1 MDRILERRRWSARR
15 VLPAIGALGLAAAA
29 VAFAARGADGRG
41 AQVRA
46 EHLSIATVER
56 GLFQE
61 WVAVTGTV
69 APITTHSLTAVA
81 GGRVAAIRREPG
93 SLVAAGDP
101 ILELANADLRLDAM
115 VREAELMQRANEFR
129 AARAAMEQNGL
140 VLRGELLELELAV
153 GRQEQLRATR
163 ERLLEAGLIA
173 RQAVE
178 VARDELACLRRRRAL
193 AAAAQVQDSLFRAEQ
208 GERLAASIAQM
219 QAGCALVRENLQ
231 DLVVRAPVAGQL
243 TALNAQVGQS
253 LASGERMGQIDVLD
267 GFKVRASVG
276 EHYLARVAPGQPAL
290 LELGSATYRL
300 LVDKVYPQIAGGRFE
315 IDLRFQG
322 AEPPGLCRGQTL
334 PLRLELGEAAE
345 ALLLACGA
353 FLQDTGGRWAFVLD
367 PGGHTARRREVS
379 LGRRNG
385 TSCEVLEG
393 LQAGERV
400 VVSPY
405 EHYAGTDRLVLR
417 P

>member
-1 MDRILERRRWSARR
+1 M
-15 VLPAIGALGLAAAA
+15 
-29 VAFAARGADGRG
+29 
-41 AQVRA
+41 
-46 EHLSIATVER
+46 
-56 GLFQE
+56 
-61 WVAVTGTV
+61 
-69 APITTHSLTAVA
+69 
-81 GGRVAAIRREPG
+81 
-93 SLVAAGDP
+93 
-101 ILELANADLRLDAM
+101 
-115 VREAELMQRANEFR
+115 
-129 AARAAMEQNGL
+129 
-140 VLRGELLELELAV
+140 
-153 GRQEQLRATR
+153 
-163 ERLLEAGLIA
+163 
-173 RQAVE
+173 
-178 VARDELACLRRRRAL
+178 
-193 AAAAQVQDSLFRAEQ
+193 LFR
-208 GERLAASIAQM
+208 S
-219 QAGCALVRENLQ
+219 
-231 DLVVRAPVAGQL
+231 
-243 TALNAQVGQS
+243 
-253 LASGERMGQIDVLD
+253 
-267 GFKVRASVG
+267 
-276 EHYLARVAPGQPAL
+276 
-290 LELGSATYRL
+290 RL

-367 PGGHTARRREVS
+367 PGGRSARRREVS